1 MTFSRTTS
9 RSTAWERQ
17 SPSPFYISLVS
28 SFSTSTSHSPGLSDV
43 FRHHVGISILA
54 SFLTLRIRLDDFK
67 SFRALRQISMP
78 RLYIVCL
85 FFLSWMFFAICAC
98 FFP

>member
-1 MTFSRTTS
+1 MTFSHTTS

-17 SPSPFYISLVS
+17 SPSPFCISLVS
-28 SFSTSTSHSPGLSDV
+28 SFSTSTGYSPDLSDV
-43 FRHHVGISILA
+43 FRHHAGISILA
-54 SFLTLRIRLDDFK
+54 SFLALRIRLDDFK

-85 FFLSWMFFAICAC
+85 FFLSWMFFAIGASSV
-98 FFP
+98 P